1 MGRWGEKIREAF
13 FKKYVR
19 EARKARQEADEGDH
33 SSDKDKAWIVGSRE
47 IKATDWDETDIMEI

>member
-13 FKKYVR
+13 FKKHVR

-33 SSDKDKAWIVGSRE
+33 FSDKDK
-47 IKATDWDETDIMEI
+47 D